1 MLDAGKVRRLAKET
15 RLAEARAKQSKAVRM
30 ARVKAKQ
37 ERTARIAAKRV
48 ELAAQEA
55 QAAQAAQDAEDGA
68 ADSVDQEDYAVEG
81 GKSRRGTKATPSKKR
96 AKTEEP
102 SLLARLLEE
111 MQSMKKQLAE
121 VQAGQGASTA
131 NKPEGRGRHASPDT
145 SVTGNALLSALR
157 GTSPKAG
164 ARVSIQDP
172 DTFIMLTRMGIQWS
186 RTEMEF
192 RGMPVFSTDQ
202 ETNLPLF
209 SNTAQNKNSRL
220 CKYAVN
226 MINAANSGTAAG
238 TKQLHGVPE
247 NLLPDLRPAPSPA
260 ARSGSR
266 QAASP
271 KPSSKGRKSASE
283 GSSCDGPWGAAL

>member
-1 MLDAGKVRRLAKET
+1 MLDAGKERRLAKEK
-15 RLAEARAKQSKAVRM
+15 RLEDARAKHSKAVRM
-30 ARVKAKQ
+30 ARVTATKAH
-37 ERTARIAAKRV
+37 TARA
-48 ELAAQEA
+48 AAQRVALAVQEA
-55 QAAQAAQDAEDGA
+55 KAAQDAEDGE
-68 ADSVDQEDYAVEG
+68 ADSADQEDYTVEG
-81 GKSRRGTKATPSKKR
+81 RKSHRGTKATPSKKR
-96 AKTEEP
+96 AKTGEL
-102 SLLARLLEE
+102 SLMARLLEE

-121 VQAGQGASTA
+121 VQAGQVASTA
-131 NKPEGRGRHASPDT
+131 NKPEGATRGRHASPET
-145 SVTGNALLSALR
+145 TVTGNALMSVLR

>member
-1 MLDAGKVRRLAKET
+1 MLDAGKERRLAKET
-15 RLAEARAKQSKAVRM
+15 RLADARAQQSKTARM
-30 ARVKAKQ
+30 ARIQAKK

-55 QAAQAAQDAEDGA
+55 QAAQDAEDGA
-68 ADSVDQEDYAVEG
+68 ADSADQEDYAVEG
-81 GKSRRGTKATPSKKR
+81 GQSHRGSKAPSRKR
-96 AKTEEP
+96 AKKEEL
-102 SLLARLLEE
+102 SLMARLLEE

-121 VQAGQGASTA
+121 VQAGQVASTA
-131 NKPEGRGRHASPDT
+131 NKPEGATRGRHASPDT
-145 SVTGNALLSALR
+145 PVTGNALMSALR

-192 RGMPVFSTDQ
+192 RGMPVFATDQ

-209 SNTAQNKNSRL
+209 SNTAQNKDSRL
-220 CKYAVN
+220 CKYAVD

-247 NLLPDLRPAPSPA
+247 NLLPDLR
-260 ARSGSR
+260 
-266 QAASP
+266 
-271 KPSSKGRKSASE
+271 
-283 GSSCDGPWGAAL
+283 SSC

>member
-15 RLAEARAKQSKAVRM
+15 RLAEARAKQSKAARM

-37 ERTARIAAKRV
+37 ELKARMAAKRV
-48 ELAAQEA
+48 ELAAQD
-55 QAAQAAQDAEDGA
+55 AQAAQDAEDGE
-68 ADSVDQEDYAVEG
+68 ADSADQEDYAVEG
-81 GKSRRGTKATPSKKR
+81 GKSHRGVKATPSKKR

-131 NKPEGRGRHASPDT
+131 NKPEGATRGRHASPDT
-145 SVTGNALLSALR
+145 SVTGNALMSALR